1 MHNYYDILEVKKT
14 ASDDEIKK
22 AYKKLALKYHPDHN
36 KNNPKAEEKF
46 KDINEAYA
54 VLKDKEKRKQ
64 YDMFGAEGF
73 RQRYSQDDIFQGFDI
88 NEILKGFGFG
98 GSGGSGFPRGF
109 ENTSFSSFSSPFE
122 NIFGSA
128 SRGPRKGQ
136 DIISPMTISFEEAA
150 RGGEKK
156 FKIERGGSIEDIS
169 VKIPQG
175 ILDGKKLRL
184 TGKGHPGSQGGPPGD
199 LYFKIQVQKHPIFQR
214 EENNIVITQ
223 IIKIT
228 DALLGTTI
236 QVPTLEGE
244 KQVKVPAGTQPN
256 SKLRLRGLGVKNSKG
271 KIGDQIIK
279 IQVSYPSDLSD
290 EQIKLVHKLQQSG
303 F

>member
-1 MHNYYDILEVKKT
+1 MPNYYEILGVKKT

-36 KNNPKAEEKF
+36 KNDSKAEEKF

-73 RQRYSQDDIFQGFDI
+73 RQRYTQDDIFQGFDI

-109 ENTSFSSFSSPFE
+109 ENMSYSSFSSPFE

-128 SRGPRKGQ
+128 QRGPKKGQ
-136 DIISPMTISFEEAA
+136 DIISPMTITFEEAA
-150 RGGEKK
+150 RGSEKK
-156 FKIERGGSIEDIS
+156 FKMERGGSIEDIS
-169 VKIPQG
+169 VKIPSG
-175 ILDGKKLRL
+175 ILNGTKMRL
-184 TGKGHPGSQGGPPGD
+184 AGKGHPGSQGGPAGD
-199 LYFKIQVQKHPIFQR
+199 LYFKIQVQNHPIFKR
-214 EENNIVITQ
+214 ENNN
-223 IIKIT
+223 IIINQTIKLT

-236 QVPTLEGE
+236 QVPTLDGD
-244 KQVKVPAGTQPN
+244 KQVKVPKGTQPN

-271 KIGDQIIK
+271 TIGDQIIV
-279 IQVSYPSDLSD
+279 IQVSYPSMISD
-290 EQIKLVHKLQQSG
+290 QQVELIQKLKDTG